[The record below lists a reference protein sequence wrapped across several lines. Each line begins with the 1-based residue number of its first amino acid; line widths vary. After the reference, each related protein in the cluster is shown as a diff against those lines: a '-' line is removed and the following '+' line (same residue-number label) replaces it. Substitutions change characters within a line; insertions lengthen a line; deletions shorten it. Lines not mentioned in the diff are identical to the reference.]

1 MFLTRSVPA
10 LGALVL
16 LFSNSTLVGNA
27 TQAGEVPEVRFDL
40 PAHLVARE
48 LHEPGSHASSRL
60 VEVVAPVSVR
70 VLRGGVHKVKEV
82 TIEID
87 AGCESSSSVSLAVA
101 DFAPQTTLA
110 SDVADPIQVTT
121 TNESTRSF
129 EASLGGES
137 PLPLGDVVAQVTP
150 SLSGGKTD
158 RTAETITKA
167 KLAPKLPL
175 VVSGTLNGGR
185 GVFFQLR
192 PSSQTT
198 LEGQHQ
204 LSVVFRV
211 PAEWNASQLQVRCWA
226 RGERQILWFDQPQT
240 WGTAVRT
247 VQVALPTKLS
257 ATPHLV
263 AKQPVGEWK
272 APQAN
277 AEVVEQQQDDK

>member
-1 MFLTRSVPA
+1 MYPSRSVPA

-16 LFSNSTLVGNA
+16 LVSNSAL
-27 TQAGEVPEVRFDL
+27 AGEVPEVHFDL
-40 PAHLVARE
+40 PAQIVARE
-48 LHEPGSHASSRL
+48 VHQLESHSSGRL
-60 VEVVAPVSVR
+60 VEVIAPVSVR

-87 AGCESSSSVSLAVA
+87 AGCESGSSVSLVVT

-121 TNESTRSF
+121 TNESSNSF
-129 EASLGGES
+129 EASLGGQS
-137 PLPLGDVVAQVTP
+137 PIPLGDVIAQVTP
-150 SLSGGKTD
+150 SISGGKTD

-211 PAEWNASQLQVRCWA
+211 PHDWNAGKLEVRCWA

-240 WGTAVRT
+240 WGSALRT
-247 VQVALPTKLS
+247 VQVALPAKLPARLS

-272 APQAN
+272 ASKIE
-277 AEVVEQQQDDK
+277 AEPSKEK